1 MRMLWLVGL
10 LTLECACSSYGVRCN
25 KHLRPINLPDRSA
38 SAAQSQRSVP
48 AVAPSAPAKPL
59 ADDATQTPS
68 GRP

>member
-10 LTLECACSSYGVRCN
+10 LTLECACSSYSVRCN

-38 SAAQSQRSVP
+38 SVAESQRSIP
-48 AVAPSAPAKPL
+48 AVDRSAATRPPA
-59 ADDATQTPS
+59 DNATQTPS